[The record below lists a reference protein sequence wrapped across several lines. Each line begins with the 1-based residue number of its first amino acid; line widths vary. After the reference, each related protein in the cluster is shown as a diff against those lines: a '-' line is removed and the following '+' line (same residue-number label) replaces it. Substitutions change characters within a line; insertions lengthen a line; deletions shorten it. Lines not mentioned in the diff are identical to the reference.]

1 MRPYAERPDA
11 ESREDADRAPLHTPE
26 EWAAIARQAAQQ
38 VKQSADARSGPPQK
52 PSPYVIVFLLC
63 GIAFALAALLLPEAF
78 DRVFTQPQMVAR
90 RSQETWLKAH
100 PVASFLYTALMVAAS
115 AALFWYRGK
124 RSCRVTQQEIERLRV
139 K

>member
-1 MRPYAERPDA
+1 MRPDA
-11 ESREDADRAPLHTPE
+11 ETPDAGSREDADRAPLHTPE
-26 EWAAIARQAAQQ
+26 EWEAIARQAAQQ
-38 VKQSADARSGPPQK
+38 AKQGTDARSGAFQK

-63 GIAFALAALLLPEAF
+63 GIAFALSALLLPEAF
-78 DRVFTQPQMVAR
+78 DRVFSQPQMEGR
-90 RSQETWLKAH
+90 RSQEIWLKAH

-124 RSCRVTQQEIERLRV
+124 HSYRVTQQEIERLRV